1 MPSNAHA
8 LKREAYGRATGR
20 CTDRDLEE
28 RNDDSIGQL
37 LPSRYNRFLNSRKGK
52 QRGTALQGEGTGSG
66 ERMDDL
72 EGTDEGFADGS
83 SEDGHGSVP
92 HPGRKD
98 KGKQRAA
105 GFEEGGER
113 AKRLAADS

>member
-1 MPSNAHA
+1 
-8 LKREAYGRATGR
+8 
-20 CTDRDLEE
+20 
-28 RNDDSIGQL
+28 
-37 LPSRYNRFLNSRKGK
+37 
-52 QRGTALQGEGTGSG
+52 
-66 ERMDDL
+66 MDDL

-113 AKRLAADS
+113 AKTAGESGLPPQTVVTRVIGELEDDFTHYKRFVLRLAS